1 MAQDIAKITDNYVH
15 RFNVNNAYFQDLPPV
30 ELSLIVVIPAF
41 KEPDI
46 LPTLK
51 SLEQC
56 KAPQGK
62 VELIIVVNAAENV
75 GLEDLKTNQNTV
87 DQIKSWEKSLLSNV
101 FTIKII
107 REEQLPKKF
116 AGAGLARKIGMDE
129 ALRRWS
135 ILPKN
140 GPILCLDAD
149 CTVSENYLVSAEKAF
164 SNPLI
169 QQAHFQF
176 EHFYL
181 QEKDAFLR
189 SGIIQYELHLRY
201 HIQGL
206 KWAGY
211 PNAKHTVGSCMAVRA
226 SSYAKSGGMN
236 RRKAGEDFYFM
247 HKLLPVCQFTYLE
260 AVVYPSCRSSD
271 RVPFGTGR
279 AQLEFLDSGVQ
290 IRNTYH
296 PDTYICL
303 KKFFD
308 LVPNLF
314 NSDQVIENVPDE
326 LKKFLLEQHFESRV
340 KDIKSQSSSLKIFI
354 KNFWQWMDGF
364 MVLKMTHYLR
374 DSYFPEQAIDIA
386 ANSLIK
392 ILEESQST
400 LSLTELLTKFKQLD
414 LDYFSDGLTMMET

>member
-15 RFNVNNAYFQDLPPV
+15 RFNVNKAYFQDLPPD

-51 SLEQC
+51 SLEHC

-62 VELIIVVNAAENV
+62 VELIIVVNAAENAA
-75 GLEDLKTNQNTV
+75 LEDLKTNQNTV
-87 DQIKSWEKSLLSNV
+87 DQIRSWEKSLLSNV
-101 FTIKII
+101 FSIKII

-135 ILPKN
+135 MLPKN

-169 QQAHFQF
+169 QLAHFQF

-189 SGIIQYELHLRY
+189 NGIIQYELHLRY

-290 IRNTYH
+290 IRKTYH

-314 NSDQVIENVPDE
+314 NSDQVIENVPEE
-326 LKKFLLEQHFESRV
+326 LKKFLLEQQFESRV

-354 KNFWQWMDGF
+354 KIFWQWMDGF